1 MTLNELQSGSRTPGK
16 PSEESPSLASTDR
29 PSTTAT
35 LTAAAAQVLNTPQ
48 RTTSTT
54 PKGSPVVSSPLPPMH
69 KGKTLSST
77 KSASWAARLHAQ
89 PSTAVQSAR
98 RHTTEEALPAVPA
111 VHSLPGSAYNSARG
125 SLDGDAAGLSLDLL
139 GLDDQLA
146 GNDWQQPGSL
156 QQGFSQTAD
165 QASLGDGA
173 QHSGENQA
181 VNAEQPSSLQHQ
193 ETSQTAEAGWI
204 DSANEQGMH
213 HLPGAA
219 WPQQHR
225 WDDAHQHAT
234 NSQADGLVL
243 GPAQH
248 PQLAGLFS
256 QQDLAGSLSNLQ
268 AEPSIV
274 STSNDIQQNDLWLSA
289 EPSMAS
295 SSSDLQQLHALH
307 DADDFGGYESAA
319 SAQSHSHCERH
330 SSPQCAERHLVAD
343 AALAHAHMQDCSG
356 FDEAGIELEAWGSFV
371 LPEAGVS
378 VQAPQPH
385 QQGQVQHAPDSQ
397 GAHQCYDANTVSDL
411 DMDGLQPEQRAKG
424 VYDKLVLSSE
434 HLDAKQQ
441 RQLELFMSSLN
452 ESDAS
457 R

>member
-1 MTLNELQSGSRTPGK
+1 MTCIELQSGSRTPAK
-16 PSEESPSLASTDR
+16 PLEASPSLASTDSS
-29 PSTTAT
+29 STTAT

-89 PSTAVQSAR
+89 PSAAVQSAR

-111 VHSLPGSAYNSARG
+111 VHSLPGSACNSARG

-139 GLDDQLA
+139 GLDDQVA
-146 GNDWQQPGSL
+146 GSDWQQPGSL

-165 QASLGDGA
+165 QASLGGDA
-173 QHSGENQA
+173 QHSGEGEA
-181 VNAEQPSSLQHQ
+181 GDAEQASSLQHQ
-193 ETSQTAEAGWI
+193 EMSQTAEAGWMH
-204 DSANEQGMH
+204 SADNQGMH

-234 NSQADGLVL
+234 HSQADGLGS
-243 GPAQH
+243 GPAQ
-248 PQLAGLFS
+248 QTEFTDLFS
-256 QQDLAGSLSNLQ
+256 GQDLAGSLSNLQ

-274 STSNDIQQNDLWLSA
+274 STSSDIQQNDLWLSA

-295 SSSDLQQLHALH
+295 SSSDMQQLHALH

-319 SAQSHSHCERH
+319 SAQNHSHSEHH
-330 SSPQCAERHLVAD
+330 SSPQCAEKHLVAD
-343 AALAHAHMQDCSG
+343 AAMVHAHMQDCSG
-356 FDEAGIELEAWGSFV
+356 FDEAGVELEAWGSFV

-385 QQGQVQHAPDSQ
+385 QPGQVQHAPDSQ

-411 DMDGLQPEQRAKG
+411 VVNGLRPEQRARG
-424 VYDKLVLSSE
+424 PHDKVTLDSE
-434 HLDAKQQ
+434 HLDATQQ
-441 RQLELFMSSLN
+441 RHLELFMSSLN
-452 ESDAS
+452 ESEAS
-457 R
+457 K